1 MSFFLGTLYAS
12 PIQTGKEATVKLF
25 GFSLWYLSAHLIS
38 KLGNTVIEEAY
49 LGTAEQVLSTKTA
62 PWKILTGVVIA
73 EVALSSMWVTLFFV
87 CAALMIGFSEILSG
101 IVSMITEI
109 VVFGGVSLIGMT
121 GIGVFILGLSLRLKQ
136 VGAVTEVLLYYLL
149 IFSGFF
155 LSSNVLPTA
164 FHILNYFSP
173 LSWAVQGVNEGWPVF
188 FPALGISLLWLAMG
202 SLVLKQQWHWARKT
216 EKSEATYKRADVI
229 PHISHP
235 FGENREDV
243 FATMPNESS
252 ALRESKGVFI
262 TRTSCA
268 KGTLFIYNA
277 ACEHQ
282 FINTGNE
289 ECRYDLIIHSPAS
302 KT

>member
-1 MSFFLGTLYAS
+1 VSRLPLQILNVVLASFLKKRAEYRRYWFDFTVGLIIKFVFFLGTLYAS
-12 PIQTGKEATVKLF
+12 PIQTGKEATLKLF

-49 LGTAEQVLSTKTA
+49 LGTAEQVLSTKTP
-62 PWKILTGVVIA
+62 PWQVLMGVVIA
-73 EVALSSMWVTLFFV
+73 EIALSSVWVVLFFI

-101 IVSMITEI
+101 ILSMITEI

-155 LSSNVLPTA
+155 LSSNLLPTA

-202 SLVLKQQWHWARKT
+202 SLVLKQQWHWARKNG
-216 EKSEATYKRADVI
+216 KIGSYV
-229 PHISHP
+229 
-235 FGENREDV
+235 
-243 FATMPNESS
+243 
-252 ALRESKGVFI
+252 
-262 TRTSCA
+262 
-268 KGTLFIYNA
+268 
-277 ACEHQ
+277 
-282 FINTGNE
+282 
-289 ECRYDLIIHSPAS
+289 
-302 KT
+302 